1 MTTHDVIIIPTEL
14 RHGPLAAGKRNT
26 PRARPA

>member
-1 MTTHDVIIIPTEL
+1 MTTDDVIIPTEL